1 MIIIAVT
8 ATNSIAKV
16 CFSWEIAKKKMRFS
30 ELDKIQPRSLKLC
43 QKHFVDKKFFQ
54 HFLPSFWR

>member
-16 CFSWEIAKKKMRFS
+16 CFSLEIAKKKMRFS
-30 ELDKIQPRSLKLC
+30 ELAYIRKQNPAS
-43 QKHFVDKKFFQ
+43 FFKA
-54 HFLPSFWR
+54 LPKTFC

>member
-16 CFSWEIAKKKMRFS
+16 CFSWKIAKKKMRYMKKVETVGFVS
-30 ELDKIQPRSLKLC
+30 TFFKKCLFAMSLVK
-43 QKHFVDKKFFQ
+43 
-54 HFLPSFWR
+54 PI